1 MKRLFVVG
9 RLLAHP
15 ESEMQQPGTQSNL
28 RPFLGQHRVRRGP
41 PRSEFLRMTMLRKCS
56 SHDHGLGEILRII
69 MASSLM
75 IMASSLM
82 ILASSLMIMAMILPN
97 SRHHH
102 AMVMSAISRMRS
114 VHMSNPVLYLDS
126 TT

>member
-1 MKRLFVVG
+1 
-9 RLLAHP
+9 
-15 ESEMQQPGTQSNL
+15 
-28 RPFLGQHRVRRGP
+28 
-41 PRSEFLRMTMLRKCS
+41 MTMLRKCS
-56 SHDHGLGEILRII
+56 SHDHGLGEILRMI

-82 ILASSLMIMAMILPN
+82 ILASSLMIMASPLMILPN

-102 AMVMSAISRMRS
+102 AMVMSAISRTRS